1 MKKIKRVFI
10 ANRGEIAR
18 RIAQSAKKMG
28 IESVVLTDQERPPLF
43 LESQVTTFV
52 RVAVE
57 DTLLYLDGNR
67 LIDLALKAG
76 CDALH
81 PGFGFLSESAIFADQ
96 VTQSGMTWIGPSS
109 ATIEAMASKAKAR
122 TIAEE
127 HQVPVTP
134 GLKGFPV
141 PADETGD
148 FSELEAFAKKTGY
161 PLLLKAALGGGG
173 KGMRLVRS
181 YEELKT
187 SALRAYSEG
196 LASFG
201 DGTLICERYLEVS
214 RHIEVQ
220 IMADS
225 HGNVVA
231 LGDRDCSIQRRHQK
245 ILEESPAFQL
255 GEETRKKLHQAA
267 VRLAKSVSYQNAGT
281 VEFLVDWTEAKQ
293 KMSDQPFY
301 FLEMNTR
308 LQVEHPVTEE
318 VHGVDLVEWQFRV
331 AQGEALSASF
341 LKSEARGHS
350 IEARLYAEDCN
361 ANFFPSPG
369 AVKCFVPAQI
379 KGVRWEVGLDCLD
392 EISTKFDPMIAK
404 VIATADTRENSLAL
418 LARALK
424 ETRFVGPATNQA
436 YLIQILENTPFA
448 VSAQATNFISL
459 HHDALV
465 PQIASIQEKDQL
477 YRLALKRLEERE
489 SAEAEVSFLG
499 KPNHDQLARY
509 AFSNQ
514 RQALGSSPVKWETKH
529 VSLRKLGQELIYGDI
544 LVEGQDLAFAV
555 HKDLEA
561 ITYSAFK
568 NGHTWTSSRD
578 LRNENATSHSVQSE
592 QGLTAPVPGKVIKVL
607 AKAGDSIP
615 GNQTLFILESMKME
629 FEVKAAKSGIL
640 KEVSVKAGDQVLS
653 GQTLAQWD

>member
-43 LESQVTTFV
+43 LESEVTTFV

-57 DTLLYLDGNR
+57 DTHLYLHGNR

-96 VTQSGMTWIGPSS
+96 VTRAGMTWIGPSS
-109 ATIEAMASKAKAR
+109 ASIEAMASKAKAR

-148 FSELEAFAKKTGY
+148 FSELEAFAQKTGY
-161 PLLLKAALGGGG
+161 PLLLKAAMGGGG

-181 YEELKT
+181 YDELKT

-255 GEETRKKLHQAA
+255 GEDTRKKLHQAA

-281 VEFLVDWTEAKQ
+281 VEFLVDWTEATQ
-293 KMSDQPFY
+293 KKSDQPFY

-331 AQGEALSASF
+331 AQGEALSQTFIKA
-341 LKSEARGHS
+341 EARGHS

-361 ANFFPSPG
+361 AQFFPSPG
-369 AVKCFVPAQI
+369 PVKCFLPAQI

-424 ETRFVGPATNQA
+424 ETKFVGPATNQA
-436 YLIQILENTPFA
+436 YLIQILEKTPFA
-448 VSAQATNFISL
+448 ISAQATNFISL

-465 PQIASIQEKDQL
+465 RQVSSIQGKDQL
-477 YRLALKRLEERE
+477 YRLALTRLEEKE
-489 SAEAEVSFLG
+489 SAEVEVRFLG
-499 KPNHDQLARY
+499 KPNHDQLASY

-529 VSLRKLGQELIYGDI
+529 VSLRKLAQELIYGDI
-544 LVEGQDLAFAV
+544 LLEGQDLAFAV
-555 HKDLEA
+555 HKDLEVV
-561 ITYSAFK
+561 TYSAFK
-568 NGHTWTSSRD
+568 NGHTWSSSRD
-578 LRNENATSHSVQSE
+578 LRNENASSHSVQSE
-592 QGLTAPVPGKVIKVL
+592 QGLTAPVPGKVVKVM

-615 GNQTLFILESMKME
+615 KNQTLFILESMKME
-629 FEVKAAKSGIL
+629 FEVKAAKSGTI

-653 GQTLAQWD
+653 GQTLAHWE